1 MFKILKTPGPGS
13 YAPVDGINNDGM
25 YAQSGHMRTR
35 TPSMRRNTNERGT
48 KYDRVPV
55 ADKHKPGPGWY
66 DHSGTSMSMT
76 VFKRALPLTRSRQT
90 AGFGSESR
98 KVFTSKSC
106 KFTIITKY

>member
-1 MFKILKTPGPGS
+1 
-13 YAPVDGINNDGM
+13 
-25 YAQSGHMRTR
+25 MRTR

-66 DHSGTSMSMT
+66 DHSGTTMSMT

-90 AGFGSESR
+90 TGFGSESR

-106 KFTIITKY
+106 KYIITKCSANLFAVL

>member
-1 MFKILKTPGPGS
+1 MFVFCSSVFKIIKTPGPGT

-76 VFKRALPLTRSRQT
+76 VFKRALPLNRTR
-90 AGFGSESR
+90 
-98 KVFTSKSC
+98 
-106 KFTIITKY
+106 